1 MFSFVFTYFTY
12 FEQCSNLV
20 IRKLMPRSIRNQ
32 FRLISSPEPSGSQG
46 ELIVYRLCGSIW
58 PRCTMP
64 GIFVDIYF
72 LKATIL
78 NY

>member
-1 MFSFVFTYFTY
+1 MADSDRFLSLSAFGLAVLDILVNCLYCAFVFA
-12 FEQCSNLV
+12 CVKHN
-20 IRKLMPRSIRNQ
+20 IRFI
-32 FRLISSPEPSGSQG
+32 G
-46 ELIVYRLCGSIW
+46 VRLCGSIW